1 MEFRSFLLCWMTTEI
16 WHHYLRNVLK
26 PEITGPSVLL
36 LDNLDCHVSQAAE
49 EIVATELFSSLC
61 ALPPNTTSICQPLD
75 VGVMGPLKAKLRS
88 LWLEECSF
96 EHVSAAE
103 KRVRMITRTIKV
115 WDEIS
120 KETVRASFSKA
131 LPTATV

>member
-1 MEFRSFLLCWMTTEI
+1 MTTQI
-16 WHHYLRNVLK
+16 WHRYLREVLK
-26 PEITGPSVLL
+26 PELTSPSVVL
-36 LDNLDCHVSQAAE
+36 LDNLDCHVSQEAE
-49 EIVATELFSSLC
+49 AIVATELFSLLC
-61 ALPPNTTSICQPLD
+61 ALPPNTTSVCQPLD

-103 KRVRMITRTIKV
+103 KRVRTIARAIKV

-120 KETVRASFSKA
+120 PETVRMSFTKA
-131 LPTATV
+131 LPTASV